1 MYGDDGFPRLF
12 VTVSPLGNEVPTYE
26 FASPDE
32 RSWQLRYDYDF
43 AAMGVPGL
51 VAGVRYLKGD
61 NVDTGSAREGEDWE
75 RDLDVGY
82 VVQSGALRGLGVRV
96 RNVTARSNYRTDI
109 DENRLILT
117 YTWTLF

>member
-1 MYGDDGFPRLF
+1 
-12 VTVSPLGNEVPTYE
+12 
-26 FASPDE
+26 
-32 RSWQLRYDYDF
+32 
-43 AAMGVPGL
+43 
-51 VAGVRYLKGD
+51 VRYLKGD